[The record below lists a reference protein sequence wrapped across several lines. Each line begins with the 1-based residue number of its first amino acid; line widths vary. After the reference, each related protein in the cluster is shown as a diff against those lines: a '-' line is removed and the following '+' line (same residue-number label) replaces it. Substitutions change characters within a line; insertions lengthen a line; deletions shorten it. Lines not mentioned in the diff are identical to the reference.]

1 MRYTGPMD
9 SIPIL
14 SPEQWVEAAE
24 NVESG
29 EPLPNPFDGFLP
41 ALTKG
46 RATILG
52 GPPGGGKTA
61 LALQYFRH
69 VLDMGHSAIFVSLEM
84 TPNDL
89 FERFARQFDSE
100 EDCKLWIRATGAQVT
115 ESYISAPEIEQI
127 MKDGYELVVIDHLH
141 ELQYEDRMQLERE
154 VKRLLAMAPAHNV
167 ALLALA
173 QLRRPDPQFPRE
185 PSMHDFKES
194 GVFEQKGAV
203 LLSIYRED
211 EHSDYAQIWTVKN
224 RFGAKHSPLDV
235 KMDKSKVI
243 FKRSF

>member
-1 MRYTGPMD
+1 MS

-14 SPEQWVEAAE
+14 SAEAWCEAAE
-24 NVESG
+24 NDEAG

-41 ALTKG
+41 ALTRG

-61 LALQYFRH
+61 LALQMFRH
-69 VLDMGHSAIFVSLEM
+69 ILDRGHSAIFVSLEM

-89 FERFARQFDSE
+89 FERFARQFESE
-100 EDCKLWIRATGAQVT
+100 EEAKLWIRTTGAEVT

-127 MKDGYELVVIDHLH
+127 MKAGYDFVVIDHLH

-211 EHSDYAQIWTVKN
+211 EHSDYAEIWTVKN
-224 RFGAKHSPLDV
+224 RFGSKHPPLAV
-235 KMDKSKVI
+235 KLNKSKVV
-243 FKRSF
+243 FERVR

>member
-1 MRYTGPMD
+1 MET
-9 SIPIL
+9 IHALPIL
-14 SPEQWVEAAE
+14 DSYGWVAAAE
-24 NVESG
+24 DTEAG
-29 EPLPNPFDGFLP
+29 EPLPNPFNGFLP
-41 ALTKG
+41 PLTKG

-69 VLDMGHSAIFVSLEM
+69 ITEMGYKTIFVSLEM

-89 FERFARQFDSE
+89 FERFSRQFDSE
-100 EDCKLWIRATGAQVT
+100 EDCKQWIIDGDAKVT
-115 ESYISAPEIEQI
+115 ESYISAPEIELI
-127 MKDGYELVVIDHLH
+127 MKGGYDFVVIDHLH

-173 QLRRPDPQFPRE
+173 QLRRPDPAFPRE

-224 RFGAKHSPLDV
+224 RFGSKHAPFDV
-235 KMDKSKVI
+235 KLDKSQVI
-243 FKRSF
+243 FKKA

>member
-1 MRYTGPMD
+1 MD
-9 SIPIL
+9 APPIL
-14 SPEQWVEAAE
+14 TPEQWVEAAE
-24 NVESG
+24 NTEAG
-29 EPLPNPFDGFLP
+29 EPLPNPFENFLP
-41 ALTKG
+41 PLTRG

-69 VLDMGHSAIFVSLEM
+69 ALDNDIPSIFVSLEM

-89 FERFARQFDSE
+89 FERFARQF
-100 EDCKLWIRATGAQVT
+100 EDEDECKNWIKVTGAQVT

-127 MKDGYELVVIDHLH
+127 MKGEYGLVIIDHLH

-224 RFGAKHSPLDV
+224 RFGSKHMPLDV
-235 KMDKSKVI
+235 KLNKTKVI
-243 FKRSF
+243 FERVR

>member
-1 MRYTGPMD
+1 M
-9 SIPIL
+9 SEIPIL
-14 SPEQWVEAAE
+14 NPEEWIEQVENTDA
-24 NVESG
+24 G
-29 EPLPNPFDGFLP
+29 EPLPNLFDGFLP

-46 RATILG
+46 RAMLLG

-61 LALQYFRH
+61 LALQMWRH
-69 VLDMGHSAIFVSLEM
+69 CLDLGRSAVFITLEM
-84 TPNDL
+84 TPTDL

-100 EDCKLWIRATGAQVT
+100 EDCKLWIQATNAKVT
-115 ESYISAPEIEQI
+115 ESYITAPEIEQI
-127 MKDGYELVVIDHLH
+127 IRSKEYDLVVIDHLH
-141 ELQYEDRMQLERE
+141 ELQYEDRMHLERE
-154 VKRLLAMAPAHNV
+154 VKKLLAMAPANNI

-173 QLRRPDPQFPRE
+173 QLRRPDPQFPKE

-224 RFGAKHSPLDV
+224 RFGAKHEPLDV
-235 KMDKSKVI
+235 KLDKSRVI
-243 FKRSF
+243 FERV

>member
-1 MRYTGPMD
+1 MD
-9 SIPIL
+9 TIPIL

-24 NVESG
+24 NDESG

-41 ALTKG
+41 ALTRG

-52 GPPGGGKTA
+52 GPTGGGKTA

-69 VLDMGHSAIFVSLEM
+69 TLDLGHKAIFVSLEM

-89 FERFARQFDSE
+89 FERFSRQFDSE
-100 EDCKLWIRATGAQVT
+100 EDAKLWIRASRAEVT
-115 ESYISAPEIEQI
+115 ESYISVPEIELI
-127 MKDGYELVVIDHLH
+127 IKEGGYDLVVIDHLH
-141 ELQYEDRMQLERE
+141 ELPYEDRMQLERE

-194 GVFEQKGAV
+194 GVFEQKAAV

-211 EHSDYAQIWTVKN
+211 EHSDYAQIWTLKN
-224 RFGAKHSPLDV
+224 RFGTKHPPFDV
-235 KMDKSKVI
+235 KLDKSQVV
-243 FKRSF
+243 FRRA

>member
-1 MRYTGPMD
+1 MEA
-9 SIPIL
+9 IPIL

-24 NVESG
+24 NDEAG
-29 EPLPNPFDGFLP
+29 EALPNPFDGFLP
-41 ALTKG
+41 PLTRG

-69 VLDMGHSAIFVSLEM
+69 ILDLGHKAIFVSLEM

-89 FERFARQFDSE
+89 FERFSRQFDSP
-100 EDCKLWIRATGAQVT
+100 EDAKLWIRATGAEVT

-127 MKDGYELVVIDHLH
+127 LKGDYEFVIIDHLH

-224 RFGAKHSPLDV
+224 RFGAKHEPLDV
-235 KMDKSKVI
+235 KLDKSRVI
-243 FKRSF
+243 FERVR